1 MKLRPAFVRTDPCLT
16 CNNDVT
22 VILIKCFIDLCIL
35 LLHNE
40 NVTHF
45 GIFSENAC
53 ELLDIMVPVV
63 MKGEWDLEEITQRVV
78 AVVVAV
84 VVIAFI
90 DDLILVDD
98 SLGLRPWFSP
108 CFVINI

>member
-1 MKLRPAFVRTDPCLT
+1 
-16 CNNDVT
+16 
-22 VILIKCFIDLCIL
+22 
-35 LLHNE
+35 
-40 NVTHF
+40 
-45 GIFSENAC
+45 
-53 ELLDIMVPVV
+53 MVPVV
-63 MKGEWDLEEITQRVV
+63 MKGVWDLEEVTQRVV